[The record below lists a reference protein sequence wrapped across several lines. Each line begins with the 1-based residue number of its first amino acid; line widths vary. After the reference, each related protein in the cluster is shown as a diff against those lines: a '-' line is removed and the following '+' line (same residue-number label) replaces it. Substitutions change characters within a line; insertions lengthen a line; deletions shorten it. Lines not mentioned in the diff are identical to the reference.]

1 MLAGSERQQGFF
13 DAAWCAGLLAE
24 SSIYSLLAKHG
35 ERIVRDE
42 DFAECYSARW
52 GRPSIAPSL
61 LAKVLLLAYR
71 NGLSDRRAMEALR
84 FDLRWKV
91 ALDLPIDHPGFH
103 HTSLVKFRARLLL
116 HGKERIVFE
125 RSLQLATELGLLDG
139 SVEQI
144 VDSTPMLGA
153 AAIQDTVTLVRAAV
167 RKLIDAVAALDPGA
181 ARRLRQALVFDYAR
195 PRQKPPTDWHGKS
208 EREAM
213 LVEVAADAQRA
224 LGVIEHE
231 QALVPDEAV
240 AAAAG
245 LLGEIVGQEFE
256 LAKDDTPSPRHGR
269 RPPRKIISAHDP
281 EMRHGRKTN
290 AWRFTGYKLHI
301 AVDAQAPVVTALT
314 ISAGNEHD
322 GHHAAGLVEQQPASR
337 RPERVIGDTAYG
349 NLEVR
354 EQLEQCAT
362 RVLAP
367 LHFTRTADADTI
379 DKDEFTIDL
388 DNERVTC
395 PQGKTARITKPRPS
409 GPRADGT
416 RTARFALTDCEPCPL
431 RERCAPGGR
440 RNIRINRREDLRQA
454 AQRELAD
461 PAQIA
466 HLKQTPPRIQR
477 LLGLI
482 VYRYHA
488 RTSRYNGVRKTELQA
503 SWTATLVNLHPIGRA
518 LRTQTT

>member
-13 DAAWCAGLLAE
+13 DAAWCSGLLAE
-24 SSIYSLLAKHG
+24 NSIYALLACHG
-35 ERIVRDE
+35 DRIVRDA

-71 NGLSDRRAMEALR
+71 EGLSDRRAMEALR

-103 HTSLVKFRARLLL
+103 PTSLVKFRARLLL

-125 RSLQLATELGLLDG
+125 RSLALATEFGVLDG

-181 ARRLRQALVFDYAR
+181 AGKLRTALAFDYAR
-195 PRQKPPTDWHGKS
+195 PRQKPAADWHDKPA
-208 EREAM
+208 REAM
-213 LVEVAADAQRA
+213 LVEVASDAQRA
-224 LGVIEHE
+224 LHAVGRDPGLG
-231 QALVPDEAV
+231 ADEAV
-240 AAAAG
+240 GAAAG
-245 LLGEIVGQEFE
+245 LLQEIVGQEFE
-256 LAKDDTPSPRHGR
+256 TDEHDQRPRPRHGR
-269 RPPRKIISAHDP
+269 RPRQVISAHDP

-290 AWRFTGYKLHI
+290 ARRFTGYKLHV
-301 AVDAQAPVVTALT
+301 AVDAQAPVITAVT
-314 ISAGNEHD
+314 ISPGNEHD
-322 GHHAAGLVEQQPASR
+322 GHHAAALVEQQPASR
-337 RPERVIGDTAYG
+337 RPQRVLGDTAYG

-354 EQLEQCAT
+354 EQLEQRAT

-367 LHFTRTADADTI
+367 LHLTRTPDANTV
-379 DKDEFTIDL
+379 DKDQFDIDL
-388 DNERVTC
+388 TAERVTC
-395 PQGKTARITKPRPS
+395 PQGKTAPIFKPRPS
-409 GPRADGT
+409 GPRADGV
-416 RTARFALTDCEPCPL
+416 RHARFTADQCAPCPL
-431 RERCAPGGR
+431 RERCAPAGHR
-440 RNIRINRREDLRQA
+440 YIRVNRREDLRQA
-454 AQRELAD
+454 ALRELAD
-461 PAQIA
+461 PTQSA
-466 HLKQTPPRIQR
+466 HLRRTRPRIER

-488 RTSRYNGVRKTELQA
+488 RTSRYNGARKTELQA
-503 SWTATLVNLHPIGRA
+503 AWTATLVNLHPIGRA
-518 LRTQTT
+518 LRTQTP